1 MLELPKSRG
10 SHIPNYSLHVLA
22 SYFVKVM
29 KFKISLRDTKSHE
42 LYHFVMGW
50 DRVWILSKFINIM
63 IFFIITCGIVT
74 RVFDF
79 MNGIIPWKAN
89 VTAVIS
95 SWNWQNLSFDGE
107 GRGVKVKQFHQS
119 YGFPP
124 FHAKLEALAHRFYE
138 FHHFYR
144 DVISAYSW
152 ILSIHGTIQ
161 LSLSFLLIF
170 ISS

>member
-42 LYHFVMGW
+42 LYHFVRGW

-79 MNGIIPWKAN
+79 MNCIIPWKAN

-95 SWNWQNLSFDGE
+95 SWNWQNLSFDGGG
-107 GRGVKVKQFHQS
+107 GRESNFTNLTDFRHFMQS
-119 YGFPP
+119 WRLWPTDFM
-124 FHAKLEALAHRFYE
+124 
-138 FHHFYR
+138 
-144 DVISAYSW
+144 
-152 ILSIHGTIQ
+152 
-161 LSLSFLLIF
+161 SFIIF
-170 ISS
+170 IEMWSQLILEFYHFMAPYSSRLAFY

>member
-1 MLELPKSRG
+1 MSQ
-10 SHIPNYSLHVLA
+10 IPNYSLHVLA

-42 LYHFVMGW
+42 LYHFVRGW
-50 DRVWILSKFINIM
+50 NMVWILSKFINIM
-63 IFFIITCGIVT
+63 IFIIICGVT

-79 MNGIIPWKAN
+79 MNFIIPWKAN
-89 VTAVIS
+89 VTDVIS
-95 SWNWQNLSFDGE
+95 SWNWQNLSFDWG
-107 GRGVKVKQFHQS
+107 GGVKVKQLHQS
-119 YGFPP
+119 YEFLP
-124 FHAKLEALAHRFYE
+124 FHAKLGALAHRLYE

-152 ILSIHGTIQ
+152 ILSFNGTIK
-161 LSLSFLLIF
+161 LWLSFLLIF